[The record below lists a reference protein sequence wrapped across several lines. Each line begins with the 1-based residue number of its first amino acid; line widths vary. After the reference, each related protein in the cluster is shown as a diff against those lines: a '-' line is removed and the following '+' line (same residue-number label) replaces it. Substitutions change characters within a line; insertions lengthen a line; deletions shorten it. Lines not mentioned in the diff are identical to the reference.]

1 MYVKIITSGT
11 RRYVR
16 LVEAFRDEQGASQHR
31 VIANLGRLESVQAG
45 EANALINGL
54 LRASGQASLE
64 EGSGSVEFAPAL
76 TVGDTWLLTALWK
89 SLGFHDAFRRALR
102 TAHPSF
108 DAEKLLRVMVFNR
121 LCDPESK
128 LGLLRW
134 LEATLVPEVETE
146 SVTHQ
151 RLLRVMDT
159 VAERAQSLET
169 TLATLLR
176 PLIDETLSLVFYDMT
191 TISVEAGEV
200 DEDDLRRFGMSKEG
214 VIRPQVMLGVVQTA
228 EGLPLH
234 HEVFAGNTA
243 EAKTLIPVLRQ
254 VLARFPIRR
263 VIVVADRGLLS
274 LDNLEELKGITLADG
289 VPLEFILA
297 VPGRRY
303 GDFTETLATFHTST
317 CLKAEQEVVGETT
330 WNGCRL
336 IMAHHPWVAATKTS
350 ARDARIDEIEALAA
364 DWAGK
369 LDGQDA
375 GVKAK
380 GRKLSD
386 AGAGA
391 RFYHAVKEAHLGRIL
406 RLDMHATTFS
416 YHLDEAALALARI
429 NDGKLILVTN
439 VDAATLTA
447 TQVVERYKS
456 LADIERGFRVLKS
469 EIEIAPVFHRLT
481 QRIRA
486 HALICFLALVLYR
499 VMRMRLKAKHSPLS
513 PERALEITRRIQWH
527 QVTLHQRHT
536 TSGLSA
542 LTPQQ
547 QELFSILDLPIPSQN
562 RLQPAS

>member
-1 MYVKIITSGT
+1 MYVKVITSGG

-16 LVEAFRDEQGASQHR
+16 LVEAFRDEHGAAQHR
-31 VIANLGRLESVQAG
+31 VITNLGRVEALQAG

-64 EGSGSVEFAPAL
+64 EGTGAVQFASAL
-76 TVGDTWLLTALWK
+76 SVGDTWLLTALWK
-89 SLGFHDAFRRALR
+89 SLGFHDAFRRVLR
-102 TAHPSF
+102 NAHPGF

-134 LEATLVPEVETE
+134 LDGTLVPEVATE

-159 VAERAQSLET
+159 VAGRAPSLENA
-169 TLATLLR
+169 LATLLR
-176 PLIDETLSLVFYDMT
+176 PLIDDTLSLVFYDMT
-191 TISVEAGEV
+191 TISVEAGEK
-200 DEDDLRRFGMSKEG
+200 DADDLRRFGMSKEG
-214 VIRPQVMLGVVQTA
+214 IIRPQVMLGVVQTA

-243 EAKTLIPVLRQ
+243 EAKTLIPVLRE
-254 VLARFPIRR
+254 VLDRFPIRR

-303 GDFTETLATFHTST
+303 GDFTETLGTFHSSS
-317 CLKAEQEVVGETT
+317 CANADKEVVGETT

-336 IMAHHPWVAATKTS
+336 VMAHHPAVAAAKGTQ
-350 ARDARIDEIEALAA
+350 RDARMAEIETLAGA
-364 DWAGK
+364 WAGK
-369 LDGQDA
+369 LDSQDA
-375 GVKAK
+375 GVKVR

-391 RFYHAVKEAHLGRIL
+391 RFYHAVKEAHLGHIL
-406 RLDMHATTFS
+406 RLDMHTDTFS
-416 YHLDEAALALARI
+416 YRVDEAALALARI

-439 VDAATLTA
+439 VDAKTLNTA
-447 TQVVERYKS
+447 QVVERYKA

-469 EIEIAPVFHRLT
+469 EIEIAPVFHRLN

-486 HALICFLALVLYR
+486 HAMICFLALLLYW
-499 VMRMRLKAKHSPLS
+499 VIRMRLKDKNSPLS
-513 PERALEITRRIQWH
+513 PERALEITRRIQFH
-527 QVTLHQRHT
+527 RVTLHQRHT
-536 TSGLSA
+536 TSGLST
-542 LTPQQ
+542 LSPQQ
-547 QELFSILDLPIPSQN
+547 QDLFTTLDLPTPSQN
-562 RLQPAS
+562 SLQIVS